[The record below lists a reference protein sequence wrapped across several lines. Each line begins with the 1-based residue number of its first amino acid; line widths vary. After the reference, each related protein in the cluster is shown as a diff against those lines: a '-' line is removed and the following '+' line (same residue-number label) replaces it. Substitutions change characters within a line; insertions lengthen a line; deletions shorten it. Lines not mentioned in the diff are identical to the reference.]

1 MKTNYLV
8 GSLRPTNRST
18 DKIMDANSTELPL
31 TGAWVLLI
39 TFNQEEALGKILERV
54 GQLEALAS

>member
-1 MKTNYLV
+1 MKTNDLV

-54 GQLEALAS
+54 G

>member
-18 DKIMDANSTELPL
+18 DKIMDANSNELPL

-54 GQLEALAS
+54 G